1 MPNELSEL
9 MHYGF
14 RLERTAKKMK
24 QTLQKRFAMLNEDIT
39 VDQWVILDCLY
50 QTDRMSQNELADYT
64 FKDAPTVT
72 RIIDLLCKKEFTERQ
87 EDSEDRRKYKV
98 CLTPTGK
105 DLVERLLPT
114 VREVRKQGLET
125 LEKADFERFM
135 RILDTIFR
143 NFD

>member
-1 MPNELSEL
+1 MPHELSEL

-24 QTLQKRFAMLNEDIT
+24 QTLQKRFATLNEDIT
-39 VDQWVILDCLY
+39 VDQWVMLDCLY

-87 EDSEDRRKYKV
+87 EDSDDRRKYKV
-98 CLTPTGK
+98 CLTTKGK
-105 DLVERLLPT
+105 ELVERLLPT
-114 VREVRKQGLET
+114 VGEVRKQGLES

-135 RILDTIFR
+135 RTLDTIFR